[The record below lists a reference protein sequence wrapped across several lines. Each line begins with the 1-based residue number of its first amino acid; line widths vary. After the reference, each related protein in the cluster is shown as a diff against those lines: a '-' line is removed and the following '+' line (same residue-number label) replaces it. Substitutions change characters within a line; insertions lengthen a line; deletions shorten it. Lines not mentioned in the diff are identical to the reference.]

1 MFVLVEAALSLT
13 YTIHMVYAKKIQN
26 HIKRVEGQV
35 TGVKK
40 MILEGESQSKVLTQ
54 LKASISSLES
64 LKVELAKEQMK
75 EKILENVKNSLGMD

>member
-1 MFVLVEAALSLT
+1 MYMKYS
-13 YTIHMVYAKKIQN
+13 KKVQN

-40 MILEGESQSKVLTQ
+40 MIVDGKSQEKVITQ

-75 EKILENVKNSLGMD
+75 ETILENVKNTLGIE

>member
-1 MFVLVEAALSLT
+1 MKYS
-13 YTIHMVYAKKIQN
+13 KKVQN

-40 MILEGESQSKVLTQ
+40 MIVDGKSQEKVITQ

-75 EKILENVKNSLGMD
+75 ETILENVKNTLGIE